1 MEELDKFCLTGD
13 LSLTSLREKI
23 SQLSTDDITQE
34 TYNEHP
40 FLHTLCMNF
49 EVTLELVECI
59 LDSFPGAVT
68 WQSNSFHFEDDEDL
82 DFVPTTSHA
91 LHCACYNDECP
102 DSVIELLLERYPS
115 ALEQL
120 CLVEDGVYGEYYI
133 RGLPLHYYLSR
144 PVNVDL
150 DIVKVLV
157 MAYPESLVTA
167 DDEWPCYP
175 IHVALYQSN
184 VSNLQHEVLV
194 YLLDQEPSSVR
205 LLDGPGNTP
214 LHLACGNNKVNLELF
229 ELLLNA
235 WPDSIRMRNNSRY
248 LPIHSLCCG
257 KMGKTNSVDILRCML
272 SIDPTLAR
280 ETNDIDYLPIHH
292 GICKS
297 FAFCKELIDAYPES
311 LRVRTSEGSLPIHKA
326 CGYRGGRSANTIR
339 YMLELYP
346 ESINARDSEGLLPI
360 HHAVRGRKPAEGKK
374 AEIVELLLMY
384 DPEAATQKT
393 TRLGRLP
400 LHMACESYVG
410 RLCVVQ
416 ALFDV
421 FPEAI
426 RVLDGNGNTA
436 LTLATKRGL
445 QSITNFLETQQA
457 YVTQAQDMTA
467 MMTPDENGW
476 LPLHRA
482 LEDKA
487 PLGSIKLL
495 LTGNLSA
502 VRVPDNNTAFPLH
515 IACEFSSV
523 KVVQYLVELESIPIH
538 QTDTNKDSILHYACR
553 GGNLKVV
560 KYLLDK
566 HTSLVAS
573 VEVNRKGELPIHL
586 LCEEGKD
593 KVDIADS
600 TKCIEIIWRML
611 LANPEAVV
619 GA

>member
-1 MEELDKFCLTGD
+1 MHDWG
-13 LSLTSLREKI
+13 SN
-23 SQLSTDDITQE
+23 IT
-34 TYNEHP
+34 
-40 FLHTLCMNF
+40 
-49 EVTLELVECI
+49 I

-82 DFVPTTSHA
+82 DFVPTTSYA

-102 DSVIELLLERYPS
+102 SSVIELLLTRYTAATKWLS
-115 ALEQL
+115 V
-120 CLVEDGVYGEYYI
+120 VEDGAYGDH
-133 RGLPLHYYLSR
+133 GPVKALPLHYYLSR
-144 PVNVDL
+144 PVNVDI
-150 DIVKVLV
+150 DIVKMLV
-157 MAYPESLVTA
+157 EAYPESLVTA

-175 IHVALYQSN
+175 IHVTLYQSN
-184 VSNLQHEVLV
+184 ASNLQHEVLV
-194 YLLDQEPSSVR
+194 YLLDQEPSSAR

-214 LHLACGNNKVNLELF
+214 LHLACGNEGVNLELF

-235 WPDSIRMRNNSRY
+235 WPDSIRMRNNNMGY

-326 CGYRGGRSANTIR
+326 CGIHYACSFRSRDRAEVVKTIQ

-346 ESINARDSEGLLPI
+346 ESIHARDREGCLPI
-360 HHAVRGRKPAEGKK
+360 HSAVRGGKSAKGKK
-374 AEIVELLLMY
+374 AEIVELLLMH
-384 DPEAATQKT
+384 DSETASQKT

-400 LHMACESYVG
+400 LHLACESYVG
-410 RLCVVQ
+410 RLCVVK

-436 LTLATKRGL
+436 LTLATNRGL

-467 MMTPDENGW
+467 MMTPDESGW

-482 LEDKA
+482 LKDKA

-495 LTGNLSA
+495 LTGNPSA
-502 VRVPDNNTAFPLH
+502 IRTADKKMAFPLH

-523 KVVQYLVELESIPIH
+523 KVVRYLVELESMPIH

-553 GGNLKVV
+553 GGNLRVIR
-560 KYLLDK
+560 YLLHE

-573 VEVNRKGELPIHL
+573 VEANRKGELPIHL

-593 KVDIADS
+593 KVDIADG

-611 LANPEAVV
+611 LANPEAVSV
-619 GA
+619 WG